1 MYRESRRKR
10 SGHFERQLSGGDF
23 LRREL
28 HDQLCRLA
36 HLPDLGYRT
45 RDPVY
50 SITEAFSTRFT
61 LEGQRL
67 TGQML
72 EQSGQPLEKGA
83 ARPAAEQMPYQV
95 SETQRQ
101 SGLRLQKFADAA
113 FSKGT
118 LAAGILGG
126 QGRMML
132 ISSLKRTLGQP
143 EPVNE
148 RQQILKGACS
158 VQKNLPGNEGQVVY
172 NRQDVK
178 SAVGLV
184 VGSLRSAGRLFQ
196 TMAEAA
202 EGPQSPLAQADN
214 EILLR
219 MYPFLSVRDDQ
230 KTLHAWRGR
239 LKELEI
245 GEANR
250 EEADVLRR
258 GIASLEALIQRKQA
272 QKIQFISRFS
282 ILRDN
287 AEQAEQLFSA
297 EGFAEELAAE
307 LTAAAMPP
315 EDGRRGEARR
325 YSQKEDGY
333 EPESVAGEQS
343 KPEDAAGEDAADSDV

>member
-10 SGHFERQLSGGDF
+10 SGRFEEQLSGANF

-36 HLPDLGYRT
+36 HLPDIGYRT

-72 EQSGQPLEKGA
+72 EQNGQPLEGGT
-83 ARPAAEQMPYQV
+83 ARPAEQMPYQV
-95 SETQRQ
+95 SEAQRQ

-132 ISSLKRTLGQP
+132 VSSLKRTLGQP

-148 RQQILKGACS
+148 RQQILKGSSS
-158 VQKNLPGNEGQVVY
+158 VQKNLPGNGGQTVY

-184 VGSLRSAGRLFQ
+184 VSSLRSAGRLFQ

-214 EILLR
+214 EVLLR
-219 MYPFLSVRDDQ
+219 MYPFLSIRDDQ
-230 KTLHAWRGR
+230 KTLNVWRLR
-239 LKELEI
+239 LKELE
-245 GEANR
+245 GVESER
-250 EEADVLRR
+250 GPADLLRR
-258 GIASLEALIQRKQA
+258 SISSLEALIQRKQS
-272 QKIQFISRFS
+272 QKIQFISRLS
-282 ILRDN
+282 VLRDN
-287 AEQAEQLFSA
+287 AGQAERLFSA
-297 EGFAEELAAE
+297 KGFAEELAAE

-315 EDGRRGEARR
+315 EDGRRRGVARR
-325 YSQKEDGY
+325 YSQKEDGD
-333 EPESVAGEQS
+333 EPESVAGEQP
-343 KPEDAAGEDAADSDV
+343 KPEDAAGEDAANSDV

>member
-72 EQSGQPLEKGA
+72 EQSGQPLEEGA

-178 SAVGLV
+178 SA
-184 VGSLRSAGRLFQ
+184 
-196 TMAEAA
+196 T
-202 EGPQSPLAQADN
+202 
-214 EILLR
+214 
-219 MYPFLSVRDDQ
+219 
-230 KTLHAWRGR
+230 
-239 LKELEI
+239 
-245 GEANR
+245 
-250 EEADVLRR
+250 
-258 GIASLEALIQRKQA
+258 
-272 QKIQFISRFS
+272 
-282 ILRDN
+282 
-287 AEQAEQLFSA
+287 
-297 EGFAEELAAE
+297 
-307 LTAAAMPP
+307 
-315 EDGRRGEARR
+315 
-325 YSQKEDGY
+325 
-333 EPESVAGEQS
+333 
-343 KPEDAAGEDAADSDV
+343 